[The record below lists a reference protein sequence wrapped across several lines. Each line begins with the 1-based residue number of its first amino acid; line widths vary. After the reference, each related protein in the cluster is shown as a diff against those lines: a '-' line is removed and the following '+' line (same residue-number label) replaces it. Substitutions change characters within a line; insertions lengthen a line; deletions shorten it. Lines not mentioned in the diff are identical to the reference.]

1 MEPSSITEQRQG
13 QPSAG
18 ACSPART
25 LCRVKFCFR
34 HLRIGIVAEATH
46 PRKKYKISRRPAICL
61 KQHSPPYIKLNP
73 SSTGHEMTIPTT
85 TDSREHRPFRGIA
98 LSVFG
103 IGCITFNDSMMKLV
117 VNDHS
122 IGQAIFIRG
131 VFVLLLIILLVYRQ
145 GGLRGLRIHSMRLQL
160 WSAILLVFP
169 IFLFIYALSQ
179 LPLSIATII
188 FFTNPLFVCLFAS
201 IWLGERINWF
211 LGSAVALGFVGSTL
225 VLNPTSSAFE
235 WVLLAPLTVALL
247 TAVRELVLRQAMARE
262 TAVSTLFYA
271 TLAVTVVAACTFP
284 LGWVAMD
291 GWEYGLLALA
301 ACGFGLGIYS
311 MTESLRFAP
320 ASLVAP
326 YKYTAIVWALLLGYL
341 FWGESPTPIVWLGT
355 VLIIASGIAILY
367 DQRGAKR

>member
-1 MEPSSITEQRQG
+1 
-13 QPSAG
+13 
-18 ACSPART
+18 
-25 LCRVKFCFR
+25 
-34 HLRIGIVAEATH
+34 
-46 PRKKYKISRRPAICL
+46 
-61 KQHSPPYIKLNP
+61 
-73 SSTGHEMTIPTT
+73 MTIPKM

-117 VNDHS
+117 VNEHP
-122 IGQAIFIRG
+122 IGQAIFIRS
-131 VFVLLLIILLVYRQ
+131 VFVLLLISLLVYRQ
-145 GGLRGLRIHSMRLQL
+145 GGLRVLRIHSLRLQL

-201 IWLGERINWF
+201 IWLGERITWL
-211 LGSAVALGFVGSTL
+211 LGSAVALGFVGAAL

-247 TAVRELVLRQAMARE
+247 SAIRELVLRQAMARE

-271 TLAVTVVAACTFP
+271 TLTVTVVAACTFP
-284 LGWVAMD
+284 LGWVAIN
-291 GWEYGLLALA
+291 GREFGLLALA

-341 FWGESPTPIVWLGT
+341 FWSESPTPIIWVGT
-355 VLIIASGIAILY
+355 ALIIASGVSVLY
-367 DQRGAKR
+367 EQRMRSRFRETHY

>member
-1 MEPSSITEQRQG
+1 MRDGGRANKFASCEDNCEQ
-13 QPSAG
+13 
-18 ACSPART
+18 T
-25 LCRVKFCFR
+25 
-34 HLRIGIVAEATH
+34 I
-46 PRKKYKISRRPAICL
+46 L
-61 KQHSPPYIKLNP
+61 K
-73 SSTGHEMTIPTT
+73 MA
-85 TDSREHRPFRGIA
+85 DSREHRPLRGIA

-117 VNDHS
+117 VNDHP

-131 VFVLLLIILLVYRQ
+131 VFVLLLITLLVCRK
-145 GGLRGLRIHSMRLQL
+145 GGLRRLQIHNMRLQI
-160 WSAILLVFP
+160 WSAILLVCP
-169 IFLFIYALSQ
+169 IFLFMFALSQ

-201 IWLGERINWF
+201 IWLSERITLL
-211 LGSAVALGFVGSTL
+211 LGSSVVLGFFGAAL

-247 TAVRELVLRQAMARE
+247 SAVRELVLRQAMAGE

-271 TLAVTVVAACTFP
+271 TLAVTVVASCTFP
-284 LGWVAMD
+284 LGWVSMD
-291 GWEYGLLALA
+291 GQVYGLLALA

-311 MTESLRFAP
+311 MTEALRFAP

-341 FWGESPTPIVWLGT
+341 FWGEAPTPIVWLGT
-355 VLIIASGIAILY
+355 AFIITSGIAVLY
-367 DQRGAKR
+367 DQRMRTR

>member
-1 MEPSSITEQRQG
+1 MTGCRIPKTPFVMIRVILFLLLVAIGESSRPRRYLRRSG
-13 QPSAG
+13 G
-18 ACSPART
+18 AHKVGSC
-25 LCRVKFCFR
+25 
-34 HLRIGIVAEATH
+34 GD
-46 PRKKYKISRRPAICL
+46 SR
-61 KQHSPPYIKLNP
+61 
-73 SSTGHEMTIPTT
+73 EMTIPTT

-117 VNDHS
+117 VNDHP

-131 VFVLLLIILLVYRQ
+131 LFVLLLIILLVYRQ
-145 GGLRGLRIHSMRLQL
+145 GNFHVLRIHSLRLQV
-160 WSAILLVFP
+160 WSAVLLVFP
-169 IFLFIYALSQ
+169 IFLFIYSLSQ

-188 FFTNPLFVCLFAS
+188 FFTNPLFVCLLAP
-201 IWLGERINWF
+201 IWLGERITWL
-211 LGSAVALGFVGSTL
+211 LGSAVALGFIGATL

-235 WVLLAPLTVALL
+235 WVLLAPLAVALL
-247 TAVRELVLRQAMARE
+247 SAVRELVLRHAMAHE

-291 GWEYGLLALA
+291 WQEYGLLALA

-311 MTESLRFAP
+311 MTESLRFAA

-326 YKYTAIVWALLLGYL
+326 YKYSAIVWALLLGYL
-341 FWGESPTPIVWLGT
+341 FWAELPTPMVWVGT
-355 VLIIASGIAILY
+355 ALIIASGLAVLWE
-367 DQRGAKR
+367 RRAETR

>member
-1 MEPSSITEQRQG
+1 
-13 QPSAG
+13 
-18 ACSPART
+18 
-25 LCRVKFCFR
+25 
-34 HLRIGIVAEATH
+34 
-46 PRKKYKISRRPAICL
+46 
-61 KQHSPPYIKLNP
+61 
-73 SSTGHEMTIPTT
+73 MTIPTP
-85 TDSREHRPFRGIA
+85 TDSREHRPFRGIS

-103 IGCITFNDSMMKLV
+103 MACITFNDTMMKLV
-117 VNDHS
+117 VNDHP

-131 VFVLLLIILLVYRQ
+131 MFVLLLISLLVYRQ
-145 GGLRGLRIHSMRLQL
+145 GGFRILRIHSMRLQL

-169 IFLFIYALSQ
+169 VFLFIYALSQ

-201 IWLGERINWF
+201 IWLGERISWL
-211 LGSAVALGFVGSTL
+211 LGSAVALGFVGGAL

-247 TAVRELVLRQAMARE
+247 SAIRELVLRQAMASE

-271 TLAVTVVAACTFP
+271 TLAVTVIAACTFP
-284 LGWVAMD
+284 LGWVAMN
-291 GWEYGLLALA
+291 GRECGLLALA

-341 FWGESPTPIVWLGT
+341 FWGESPMPIVWLGT
-355 VLIIASGIAILY
+355 ALIIASGAAVLY
-367 DQRGAKR
+367 DQRGAKC